1 MNVVTAQVS
10 ANQWNPQGYRTQ
22 GQAQG
27 TPQPPTDGYVPSGR
41 PATVDLISRGTA
53 VGATALLLAYAAG
66 ASEGVLGLLGL
77 PVALGGVAAVALT
90 FASKDGSF
98 SALKDKGMLD
108 KSARVAAFSALASGL
123 ASAAGMGD
131 GITGLLALPLLVA
144 GPVATFLWAKDAMN
158 GRNQGGQPQQ
168 PPTPPTQFQ
177 PPVPGQTWQAP
188 TTQPVQAPTNWG
200 QPQGQMVGAF
210 TPPPVQFGSNTPS
223 PTQFGAVPNAPVQF
237 GSNQP
242 APQQQQAQEGDG
254 QPPAPPNWA
263 QR

>member
-1 MNVVTAQVS
+1 MNVITAQVP
-10 ANQWNPQGYRTQ
+10 ANQWNPQGNRTQ
-22 GQAQG
+22 GPAPG
-27 TPQPPTDGYVPSGR
+27 YTPPTDGYTPGGR
-41 PATVDLISRGTA
+41 PSTVDLVSRGTA

-90 FASKDGSF
+90 FTKDGGF
-98 SALKDKGMLD
+98 GALKEKGMLD

-144 GPVATFLWAKDAMN
+144 GPVATFLWAKEAMN

-168 PPTPPTQFQ
+168 PPAQFQ
-177 PPVPGQTWQAP
+177 PPQAQTWQAP
-188 TTQPVQAPTNWG
+188 PQVTQQVGSPVIFPEGTVTNRGAVPT
-200 QPQGQMVGAF
+200 A
-210 TPPPVQFGSNTPS
+210 PVQFGSNTPS

-237 GSNQP
+237 GAPQP
-242 APQQQQAQEGDG
+242 APQQQQTQEGDG

>member
-1 MNVVTAQVS
+1 
-10 ANQWNPQGYRTQ
+10 
-22 GQAQG
+22 
-27 TPQPPTDGYVPSGR
+27 
-41 PATVDLISRGTA
+41 VDLVSRGTA

-144 GPVATFLWAKDAMN
+144 GPVATFLWAKEAMG
-158 GRNQGGQPQQ
+158 GRNQGGQQ
-168 PPTPPTQFQ
+168 PPPTQFQ
-177 PPVPGQTWQAP
+177 PPTQGQTWQAP
-188 TTQPVQAPTNWG
+188 TTQPVQAQT
-200 QPQGQMVGAF
+200 QGQLVSGPLAS
-210 TPPPVQFGSNTPS
+210 PPVQFGSNTPS
-223 PTQFGAVPNAPVQF
+223 PAQFGAVPTAPVQF

-242 APQQQQAQEGDG
+242 APQQQQAQEGDAT
-254 QPPAPPNWA
+254 PPPPPSWA

>member
-1 MNVVTAQVS
+1 MNVTTAQVP
-10 ANQWNPQGYRTQ
+10 ANPWNPQGYQTQ
-22 GQAQG
+22 GPAQG
-27 TPQPPTDGYVPSGR
+27 APQPTDGYVPSGR

-144 GPVATFLWAKDAMN
+144 GPVATFLWAKEAMN

-168 PPTPPTQFQ
+168 PPTQLQPPT
-177 PPVPGQTWQAP
+177 PGQTWQAP
-188 TTQPVQAPTNWG
+188 TTRPAQAPTNWG
-200 QPQGQMVGAF
+200 QAQGQLVAPGPVA
-210 TPPPVQFGSNTPS
+210 TPPVQFGSNTPS
-223 PTQFGAVPNAPVQF
+223 PTQFGAVPTAPVQF